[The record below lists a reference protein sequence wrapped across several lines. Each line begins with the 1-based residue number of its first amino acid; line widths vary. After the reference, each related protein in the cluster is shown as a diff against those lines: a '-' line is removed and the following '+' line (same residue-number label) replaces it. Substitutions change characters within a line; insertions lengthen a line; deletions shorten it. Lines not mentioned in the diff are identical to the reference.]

1 MDNKRFEFID
11 DVKWNKLPKEHQQL
25 KINHTNTNRK
35 INRINKRLLKIES
48 ERLELIKE
56 RRLLKR
62 DKTELYNKL
71 QYVNKHYNPKC
82 YVVLDKG
89 IYYNLIIKHL
99 SKPKTIYLGKPQS
112 IIKKLDKH
120 LPNLTY
126 KSVKKFEYT
135 LNTFFDDTI
144 KNNMNYNK
152 PTLNI
157 NKLSDILNMI

>member
-1 MDNKRFEFID
+1 MEYLDYLT
-11 DVKWNKLPKEHQQL
+11 DVEWNQLPTDYKNS
-25 KINHTNTNRK
+25 KIEHTNTVRS
-35 INRINKRLLKIES
+35 IKRLEKQLINIDLKRKDI
-48 ERLELIKE
+48 IKQIL
-56 RRLLKR
+56 LLKR